1 MARSIK
7 QEAFSHFK
15 DEFELVGRGIV
26 FGYDKDYNV
35 LGVATSKEELREVLK
50 TKGVAGVILS
60 DKDTCAVGY
69 DFIKGEQYLG
79 LKQKREHPADY
90 QKKQNAEVI
99 KGVEDVQSM
108 ILNNN
113 KFIEKFMGWLEDNN
127 VSYSKTTRQLA
138 SGYRYMDEVSLY
150 IGRRS
155 ITVSEFGTT
164 VSTDTDFLV
173 VHDSNVDIEADWYKT
188 FMSRLLKTSESTITE
203 LFSDIM

>member
-1 MARSIK
+1 MAKSIK
-7 QEAFSHFK
+7 QEAFNHFK

-35 LGVATSKEELREVLK
+35 LGVATSKDELREVLK

-79 LKQKREHPADY
+79 LEQKREHPREY
-90 QKKQNAEVI
+90 TEKQNVEVI
-99 KGVEDVQSM
+99 KGVEDIQSM

-127 VSYSKTTRQLA
+127 VSYTKTTRQLA
-138 SGYRYMDEVSLY
+138 SGYRYMDEVSIY
-150 IGRRS
+150 VGRRS

-164 VSTDTDFLV
+164 VDTDTDFLV
-173 VHDSNVDIEADWYKT
+173 VHDSNIDTDTNSYAK
-188 FMSRLLKTSESTITE
+188 FMARVLRTSENTITE